1 MTGLDATVAL
11 AALLGAGGGV
21 GVWLI
26 LAALVPREARG
37 PSTQPGRAGWWGRLD
52 PRRQRHGTRRI
63 AACAATGL
71 LVGVVTRWPVAALL
85 AAVAV
90 WALPRLIGPD
100 RDHRHRVDRIEAIA
114 TWTESLRDT
123 LQAAAGLEQAILATA
138 PLAPEPIRAE
148 VTELA
153 ERLRGGQRLPT
164 ALRAFAA
171 DLDDATGD
179 LVVAALVMAAERHAR
194 RLAELLTSL
203 ATAARDEASLRM
215 RIAASRARVRTST
228 RVITTVTLAM
238 AAGLVVFNRPYLHPY
253 DTPLGQ
259 LILLLVGGL
268 FALGFWW
275 LARIAQPFEP
285 ARVLSNVADG
295 RNTQAGWEGAGP

>member
-1 MTGLDATVAL
+1 MIGLDATVTL
-11 AALLGAGGGV
+11 AALLGAGAAV
-21 GVWLI
+21 GALLI
-26 LAALVPREARG
+26 LAGVRSRTVSG
-37 PSTQPGRAGWWGRLD
+37 PAAQAGRPGWWSRLD
-52 PRRQRHGTRRI
+52 PRRQRHGTRRL
-63 AACAATGL
+63 AACAGAGL
-71 LVGVVTRWPVAALL
+71 LVTVMTGWPVAALL

-123 LQAAAGLEQAILATA
+123 LQAAAGLEQAIMATA
-138 PLAPEPIRAE
+138 PLAPDPIRAE
-148 VTELA
+148 VELLA
-153 ERLRGGQRLPT
+153 ERLRDGQRLPT

-179 LVVAALVMAAERHAR
+179 LVVTALVMAAERHAR

-228 RVITTVTLAM
+228 RVITTVTLVM
-238 AAGLVVFNRPYLHPY
+238 AGGLVVFNRPYLHPY

-259 LILLLVGGL
+259 LILLVVGGL

-275 LARIAQPFEP
+275 LARIARPFEP
-285 ARVLSNVADG
+285 ARVLSSVTGSTDP
-295 RNTQAGWEGAGP
+295 RRWEGVRS

>member
-1 MTGLDATVAL
+1 MIGLDSTAAL
-11 AALLGAGGGV
+11 AALLGTGAGV
-21 GVWLI
+21 GVL
-26 LAALVPREARG
+26 LVATGLRPHQTAIGSPAE
-37 PSTQPGRAGWWGRLD
+37 PGRLGRWSRLD
-52 PRRQRHGTRRI
+52 PRRQPHGMRRL
-63 AACAATGL
+63 AVCVGAGL
-71 LVGVVTRWPVAALL
+71 LVAVVTRWPVAALL

-100 RDHRHRVDRIEAIA
+100 RDHRRRVDRIEAIA

-123 LQAAAGLEQAILATA
+123 LQAAAGLEQAIMATA
-138 PLAPEPIRAE
+138 PLAPDPIRAE
-148 VTELA
+148 VELLV
-153 ERLRGGQRLPT
+153 ERLRGGQRLPA

-228 RVITTVTLAM
+228 RVITTVTLTM
-238 AAGLVVFNRPYLHPY
+238 ATGLVVFNRSYLHPY
-253 DTPLGQ
+253 DTPFGQ
-259 LILLLVGGL
+259 LILLAVGGL

-275 LARIAQPFEP
+275 LSRIARPFEP
-285 ARVLSNVADG
+285 ARALSTVADSPVARG
-295 RNTQAGWEGAGP
+295 FEVVRS